1 MTRARRGRGSLG
13 DASPPATHRRPAAAF
28 PIAEPD
34 LPRDVVESGPYRLSF
49 ARTAE
54 ELRALQRLRFAVFNL
69 ELGEGLASSLE
80 SGLDRDDLDEVM
92 HHILITDRRTGEVV
106 GTYRMQTA
114 AMAAANSGFYTAR
127 EFDFSQF
134 PMEIIDAAVEVGRA
148 CIAKD
153 HRSRRVLHLLW
164 RGLAVYLTRAGKHHL
179 FGCCSLTTQD
189 TRIGNAAHA
198 FLAEGGHLHPHAR
211 VWPLPGFEC
220 GLHDHGGTPEEPVD
234 IPPLFQSYLNLGAK
248 ICGPPAIDRAFR
260 TIDFLVVLDV
270 RELERHV
277 FHSFFR

>member
-1 MTRARRGRGSLG
+1 MTRPGRGSG
-13 DASPPATHRRPAAAF
+13 SPRDSGTPATRRQAAAF
-28 PIAEPD
+28 PIAEPE
-34 LPRDVVESGPYRLSF
+34 LPRDIVQSGPYRLTF
-49 ARTAE
+49 VRTVE

-80 SGLDRDDLDEVM
+80 SGLDQDDLDEVM
-92 HHILITDRRTGEVV
+92 HHILISDRRTGEVV

-114 AMAAANSGFYTAR
+114 AMAAANSGFHTAR

-134 PMEIIDAAVEVGRA
+134 PMEIIDDAVEVGRA

-164 RGLAVYLTRAGKHHL
+164 RGLAVYLAHTGKHHL

-189 TRIGNAAHA
+189 GRVGKAAHA
-198 FLAEGGHLHPHAR
+198 FLVEGGHRHPHAR

-220 GLHDHGGTPEEPVD
+220 TTTETDCNRPGVPDHRFPGRARRARTGAPCLPQLLPLPPRRRPGRTGRHSAAIPELSEPW
-234 IPPLFQSYLNLGAK
+234 
-248 ICGPPAIDRAFR
+248 R
-260 TIDFLVVLDV
+260 
-270 RELERHV
+270 
-277 FHSFFR
+277 

>member
-1 MTRARRGRGSLG
+1 MTRPGRGSRAPG
-13 DASPPATHRRPAAAF
+13 DSATPATRRRQAAAF

-34 LPRDVVESGPYRLSF
+34 LPRDVVESGPYRLTF
-49 ARTAE
+49 VRTVE
-54 ELRALQRLRFAVFNL
+54 ELRTLQRLRFKVFNL

-80 SGLDRDDLDEVM
+80 SGLDQDDLDEVM

-134 PMEIIDAAVEVGRA
+134 PMEIIDDAVEVGRA

-164 RGLAVYLTRAGKHHL
+164 RGLAVYLTHTGKHHL

-189 TRIGNAAHA
+189 GRVGNAAHT
-198 FLAEGGHLHPHAR
+198 FLVAGGHLHPHAR

-220 GLHDHGGTPEEPVD
+220 GLHDHGDAPAEPVD
-234 IPPLFQSYLNLGAK
+234 IPPLFRSYLNLGAK
-248 ICGPPAIDRAFR
+248 ICGPPAIDRAFQ

-270 RELERHV
+270 RGLERHV
-277 FHSFFR
+277 FRSFFR

>member
-1 MTRARRGRGSLG
+1 MTRPGQGSGSPVNPGTPAARRHT
-13 DASPPATHRRPAAAF
+13 PAF
-28 PIAEPD
+28 PIAATE
-34 LPRDVVESGPYRLSF
+34 LPRDVVESGPYRLTF
-49 ARTAE
+49 ARTVE
-54 ELRALQRLRFAVFNL
+54 ELHAIQRLRFEVFNL

-92 HHILITDRRTGEVV
+92 HHIRISDRRTGEVV

-134 PMEIIDAAVEVGRA
+134 PMEIIDDAVEVGRA

-164 RGLAVYLTRAGKHHL
+164 RGLAVYLTRTGKHHL

-189 TRIGNAAHA
+189 GRVGNAAHA
-198 FLAEGGHLHPHAR
+198 FLVEGGHLHPRAR
-211 VWPLPGFEC
+211 AWPLPGFEC
-220 GLHDHGGTPEEPVD
+220 GLHDHGDAAEEPVD

-248 ICGPPAIDRAFR
+248 ICGPPAIDRAFQ

-277 FHSFFR
+277 FRSFFG

>member
-1 MTRARRGRGSLG
+1 MTRSGRGTESAG
-13 DASPPATHRRPAAAF
+13 ESGAFTPGRGHGAGF
-28 PIAEPD
+28 PIAEAG
-34 LPRDVVESGPYRLSF
+34 LPPDVVKSGPYRLSF

-54 ELRALQRLRFAVFNL
+54 ELRAIQRLRFEVFNL
-69 ELGEGLASSLE
+69 ELGEGLESSFE
-80 SGLDRDDLDEVM
+80 SGLDEDDLDEVM
-92 HHILITDRRTGEVV
+92 HHILIADRRTGEVV

-127 EFDFSQF
+127 EFDFSGF
-134 PMEIIDAAVEVGRA
+134 PMQIIDDAVEVGRA

-164 RGLAVYLTRAGKHHL
+164 RGLAVYLTRTGKHNL

-189 TRIGNAAHA
+189 GRVGNAAHA
-198 FLAEGGHLHPHAR
+198 FLVEEGHLHPHAR
-211 VWPLPGFEC
+211 AWPLPGYEC
-220 GLHDHGGTPEEPVD
+220 GLHDHGDVLREPVD

-248 ICGPPAIDRAFR
+248 ICGPPAIDREFQ

-277 FHSFFR
+277 FRSFFG